1 MSVSCRAPSPP
12 HRGALRDG
20 GRACWPDVRQPP
32 ASSYRFRARRLLP
45 THARKARMAAC
56 RPAIRSPLRPSAASR
71 AVIGR
76 AGGRAGWLPRPVR
89 SAVIAWP
96 FFVRPRGRFRSTCT
110 SAKRPAVAA
119 ERSTVSNAPQR
130 SPCGFLN
137 RRGAHLNSSVFADT
151 GRGRVRH
158 CAPPPTSSAFASC
171 GHSVA

>member
-1 MSVSCRAPSPP
+1 VRP
-12 HRGALRDG
+12 HRRIGPHGMTEG
-20 GRACWPDVRQPP
+20 GRAGRTY
-32 ASSYRFRARRLLP
+32 ASRPLP
-45 THARKARMAAC
+45 RIVSVCGMSFQLQAGKGRGWRHADLPSAPHFDA
-56 RPAIRSPLRPSAASR
+56 SAASR

>member
-1 MSVSCRAPSPP
+1 MRSCSASFTAASGDAPY
-12 HRGALRDG
+12 DG
-20 GRACWPDVRQPP
+20 GRASWPDVRQPP

-76 AGGRAGWLPRPVR
+76 VGGRAGWLPRPVR

-119 ERSTVSNAPQR
+119 ERSTVSNAPQLAMR
-130 SPCGFLN
+130 LPKPQGRALELLCYAELGG
-137 RRGAHLNSSVFADT
+137 GASALRASSDF
-151 GRGRVRH
+151 VRFRQLR
-158 CAPPPTSSAFASC
+158 T
-171 GHSVA
+171 